1 MIKQKG
7 LKMNPIHDKND
18 REELKLVPYEKL
30 PGFYLHPEL
39 QIALNEDGVVYNIRT
54 NNYLSPIYEKNGRTR
69 ISIKCFKDGKFVS
82 TEHRLHRLI
91 GRVFVPRPRIHS
103 DKLFQTLDI
112 NHIDGNPAN
121 NSPDNLEWATK
132 KENHEHSIENEYHNS
147 AIVIFSKN
155 ILTDEIKKHKSITAA
170 SKELNI
176 SLSKLSKYLKDKNH
190 LKALFGNYMFSFKE
204 RYFPRLTYNFLD
216 PKSGNYDCYVK
227 DLLTKA
233 VSIFK
238 DVKETSAFIGIKKNI
253 IKNNINKNKEYR
265 NDKFLVMKYA
275 DYISKKELGLNIE

>member
-1 MIKQKG
+1 
-7 LKMNPIHDKND
+7 MNPIHANDD

-39 QIALNEDGVVYNIRT
+39 QIALNREGVVYNIRT

-69 ISIKCFKDGKFVS
+69 ISIKCYKDGKFVS

-91 GRVFVPRPRIHS
+91 GRVFVARPRIHS

-121 NSPDNLEWATK
+121 NSPDNLEWCTK

-155 ILTDEIKKHKSITAA
+155 ISTNEVKKHKSITSA
-170 SKELNI
+170 SKELNL
-176 SLSKLSKYLKDKNH
+176 SLKKLSKYIKDKNY
-190 LKALFGNYMFSFKE
+190 LKGKFGNYLFSFKE
-204 RYFPRLTYNFLD
+204 RYFPRLTYDFLN
-216 PKSGNYDCYVK
+216 PKSGNYDCIVK
-227 DLLTKA
+227 DFSTKQEL
-233 VSIFK
+233 IFNN
-238 DVKETSAFIGIKKNI
+238 VKEASAYTGIGKNI
-253 IKNNINKNKEYR
+253 IKNSINKNKEYK
-265 NDKFLVMKYA
+265 NDNFLVMKYT
-275 DYISKKELGLNIE
+275 DYLLKFGTSLKH